1 MISVITYIRYLMGF
15 TVEIY
20 VARNGRQ
27 PFTEWF
33 GALRDIRTQAR
44 IEARLRR
51 LSLGLLGDHRPIGGG
66 VIEMRVDFGPGFRI
80 YFTRVA
86 TDSLLLLCGGDKSTQ
101 QRDIERAIAYLAD
114 YKERFR

>member
-1 MISVITYIRYLMGF
+1 MSVITYNTSLMGF

-27 PFTEWF
+27 SFTEWF

-51 LSLGLLGDHRPIGGG
+51 LSLGLLGDHRPLGRG
-66 VIEMRVDFGPGFRI
+66 VIEMRLDFGPGFRI
-80 YFTRVA
+80 YFTRVTA
-86 TDSLLLLCGGDKSTQ
+86 DYLLLLCGGDKSTQ
-101 QRDIERAIAYLAD
+101 QRDIQRAISYLTD
-114 YKERFR
+114 YKERS